1 MVVRASQNPSNYQK
15 KSGNLSENPENRKKS
30 LREERSRDYSQLSE
44 EVCDNEY

>member
-30 LREERSRDYSQLSE
+30 LGEGEAVIIVNYQRR
-44 EVCDNEY
+44 